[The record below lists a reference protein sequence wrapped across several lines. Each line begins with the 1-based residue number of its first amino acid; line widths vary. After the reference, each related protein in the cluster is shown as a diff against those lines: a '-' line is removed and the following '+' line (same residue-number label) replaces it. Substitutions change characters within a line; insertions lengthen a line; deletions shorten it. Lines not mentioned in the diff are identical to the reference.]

1 MVPPHGWMCVTTG
14 ATVKAELPGR
24 LAALL
29 ATAFLAA
36 FLLYPL
42 GVILARSFAGAD
54 LASALSLLTS
64 SITRER
70 LLFTVSQA
78 ALSTLGT
85 VILGVPVGVLLAR
98 RTFPGKR
105 FLLAFFTV
113 PFVLPTLVVAAGFLA
128 LLGPNGALGLNLRNT
143 VAIIIIAHVFYNF
156 AIVARSVH
164 GFLAG
169 RGVLLERAAAVL
181 GAGPWRR
188 FWRVTL
194 PAALPSIFASSLLV
208 FLFCFMS
215 FGIILVLAPQPVFGT
230 IEVEVYRLSARF
242 FRLDLAAVLALLQ
255 LIIALVLSAVY
266 TRLQR
271 GFQTESTASEFAPTE
286 RGGIAAL
293 VVVVAALLIAAPLL
307 SLVIGAFTAS
317 GTWSTQAFT
326 DALQAG
332 GTLAYKS
339 FAHVLWNSLRFAA
352 VSAVLA
358 VIVGFFFA
366 YAVVRGNQRWLDTL
380 SLLPLA
386 TSPVTLGFGYLLAYP
401 ALVTTAWGIPL
412 AHALIA
418 FPFVA
423 RTVLPALRAQPRS
436 ISAQA
441 ALLGA
446 GPWRRLVR
454 VDIPLLFPALRTSLV
469 FALAISFGEFG
480 ASLLLLRPEFATLP
494 MAIYDFLNRA
504 GTKNYGIGLAL
515 AVLLMVVVT
524 LIMMLFSGRKRQG
537 EFV

>member
-1 MVPPHGWMCVTTG
+1 MCATTG
-14 ATVKAELPGR
+14 ETVKAELPGR

-29 ATAFLAA
+29 ATAFLVA

-42 GVILARSFAGAD
+42 GVILARSFTGAD
-54 LASALSLLTS
+54 FASAFALLTS
-64 SITRER
+64 AITRER

-85 VILGVPVGVLLAR
+85 VIVGVPVGVLLAR
-98 RTFPGKR
+98 RAFPGKR
-105 FLLAFFTV
+105 FLLALFTV

-128 LLGPNGALGLNLRNT
+128 LLGPNGALGVNLRNT
-143 VAIIIIAHVFYNF
+143 LGIILIAHVFYNF
-156 AIVARSVH
+156 AIIARSVH

-169 RGVLLERAAAVL
+169 RGMLLERAAAML

-242 FRLDLAAVLALLQ
+242 FRLDLAAVLAVLQ
-255 LIIALVLSAVY
+255 LVIALALGAIY

-271 GFQTESTASEFAPTE
+271 SFQTESTASEFAVTQ
-286 RGGIAAL
+286 RGGFAI
-293 VVVVAALLIAAPLL
+293 VVVVIAALLIAAPLV
-307 SLVIGAFTAS
+307 SLVVGAFTAS

-332 GTLAYKS
+332 GTLAYRS
-339 FAHVLWNSLRFAA
+339 FSHVLWNSLRFAA
-352 VSAVLA
+352 LSAALA
-358 VIVGFFFA
+358 VVVGFSFA
-366 YAVVRGNQRWLDTL
+366 YAVVRGNQRWLDTF

-401 ALVTTAWGIPL
+401 ALITTAWGIPL

-423 RTVLPALRAQPRS
+423 RTLLPALRAQPRV
-436 ISAQA
+436 ISDQA

-446 GPWRRLVR
+446 GPWRRLFR
-454 VDIPLLFPALRTSLV
+454 VDIPLLLPALRTSVV
-469 FALAISFGEFG
+469 FAIAISFGEFG

-494 MAIYDFLNRA
+494 MAIYDFLHRA
-504 GTKNYGIGLAL
+504 GTTNYGIGLAL
-515 AVLLMVVVT
+515 AVFLMVIVT
-524 LIMMLFSGRKRQG
+524 GIMMLFSGRKRHG